1 MNTSTS
7 GSVLKT
13 ILAVVAAIFGLGL
26 LIGGI
31 YLAVLGGS
39 WYYIIAGILFI
50 ATAVLLQKL
59 KSSALIVYAVL
70 VLGTVVWGLWEVGSD
85 FFALAPRLDIL
96 GVFGLLLLIP
106 AVTRGFDA
114 SKTAQMVLGGSLLI
128 TILVM
133 IYAIFN
139 DPQEIRGELKTQ

>member
-1 MNTSTS
+1 MNTSSS

-13 ILAVVAAIFGLGL
+13 ILAVIAVVFGIGL

-50 ATAVLLQKL
+50 TTAVLLYQR
-59 KSSALIVYAVL
+59 KSAALLVYAVF
-70 VLGTVVWGLWEVGSD
+70 VLATVVWGLWEVGSD

-96 GVFGLLLLIP
+96 GLFGLALLIP
-106 AVTRGFDA
+106 AVTRGFD
-114 SKTAQMVLGGSLLI
+114 Q
-128 TILVM
+128 
-133 IYAIFN
+133 
-139 DPQEIRGELKTQ
+139 